1 MNVEY
6 RGMEV
11 LAMVTARD
19 IKDIQALQPDEQ
31 VLVLSLVKS
40 FINSRGKRN
49 DAQNRLAKMREKY
62 VTSNPMKASQRRWE
76 ESSFL
81 LILSLKQQYLL
92 YRKWKCINTVK

>member
-6 RGMEV
+6 REMEV
-11 LAMVTARD
+11 PAMVTARD

-49 DAQNRLAKMREKY
+49 DRSEEH
-62 VTSNPMKASQRRWE
+62 TSELQSLFTISYAVS
-76 ESSFL
+76 
-81 LILSLKQQYLL
+81 LIG
-92 YRKWKCINTVK
+92 RAHV